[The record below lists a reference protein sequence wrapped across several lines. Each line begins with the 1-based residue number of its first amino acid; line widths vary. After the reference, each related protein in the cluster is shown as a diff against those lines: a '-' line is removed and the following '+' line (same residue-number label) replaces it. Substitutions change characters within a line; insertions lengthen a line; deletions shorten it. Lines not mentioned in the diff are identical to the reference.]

1 MIFQEA
7 SAEEYSSSNLADFP
21 PSWVDKLNEKLGVIF
36 SREQQDAGRVS
47 IGTLAM
53 DPMQEGCHGHD
64 SLDGPQPHKCNITAV
79 DSQEFSAAGSYE
91 CRKASSAAGRVLV
104 TRRIHESPEA
114 RVSCIVTSAAE
125 LNETPSSEMKAVI
138 PAHQTLPPRATSKG
152 SRRDSSAARSS
163 GGMSRSP
170 SQVCPFLSDLETAID
185 PACNLPPPSAK
196 NSPATGLACGLF
208 PTRLS
213 RRRSKNRLQK
223 VNSDGTHLQEGHV
236 RQQRSSKGT
245 TFRRLRKLWQPKY
258 VASPKALAAHE
269 KQKNLIKLI
278 PTFKTQQ
285 QQEHFAARRN
295 KSPARSVKT
304 QKKWPYLDGT
314 ASHGQV
320 ANSGGGLRQRLQ
332 PRKWL
337 PCRSSHGMSK
347 KKGIVRASEKE
358 LNQLQSTHAEH
369 FFGEQQCQQG
379 QWIKTDS
386 ECQCSLFPSPCAT
399 VLAL

>member
-1 MIFQEA
+1 VRADSRSNQQQSIAGSDNVVVPSGPRIGLEEHQTYAGSFCSFGGAFKGSAKRMIFQEA
-7 SAEEYSSSNLADFP
+7 SAEEDSSSNLADFP

-36 SREQQDAGRVS
+36 SREQQDAGRLS

-53 DPMQEGCHGHD
+53 DPMQESCHGHD
-64 SLDGPQPHKCNITAV
+64 SLDEQQPHECNITAV
-79 DSQEFSAAGSYE
+79 DSQEISAAGSYE

-125 LNETPSSEMKAVI
+125 LNETTSSEMKAVI

-152 SRRDSSAARSS
+152 SRRNSSAARSS

-185 PACNLPPPSAK
+185 PACNLPPSSAK

-285 QQEHFAARRN
+285 QQE
-295 KSPARSVKT
+295 V
-304 QKKWPYLDGT
+304 
-314 ASHGQV
+314 
-320 ANSGGGLRQRLQ
+320 
-332 PRKWL
+332 
-337 PCRSSHGMSK
+337 
-347 KKGIVRASEKE
+347 
-358 LNQLQSTHAEH
+358 
-369 FFGEQQCQQG
+369 
-379 QWIKTDS
+379 
-386 ECQCSLFPSPCAT
+386 
-399 VLAL
+399 